1 MTTMK
6 EREQRSEH
14 ECKPIPDRAPEKVR
28 GLQHSKMD
36 TDELVP
42 GGGLLPLWRW
52 WNAMLL
58 EDISHALVA
67 ERVSQ
72 VGQSSHNTVIAP
84 GAVLAGHP
92 HHQGFDLFGDA
103 RTANGLVELGT
114 ITLLGREC
122 AVPSQDRV
130 GLSHRRNLFQSL
142 FAELL
147 AKLGEYFAIAVRE
160 VHTTANLL
168 AEQAILGE
176 QVCIAKPELFVNR
189 RGDRFQQFLPV
200 HPSITPAKTSF
211 MDDQYGRKCSEIQAE
226 TELIAEA

>member
-1 MTTMK
+1 MMQCHPYGRDLTTTAVDEPEEQGDHK
-6 EREQRSEH
+6 PTPAPHLTREE
-14 ECKPIPDRAPEKVR
+14 VR
-28 GLQHSKMD
+28 RQQDIKMA
-36 TDELVP
+36 TDELMP

-103 RTANGLVELGT
+103 RTANGLMELGT
-114 ITLLGREC
+114 ITLLGRAC
-122 AVPSQDRV
+122 AVPSQDSV

-142 FAELL
+142 FA
-147 AKLGEYFAIAVRE
+147 
-160 VHTTANLL
+160 
-168 AEQAILGE
+168 
-176 QVCIAKPELFVNR
+176 
-189 RGDRFQQFLPV
+189 
-200 HPSITPAKTSF
+200 
-211 MDDQYGRKCSEIQAE
+211 
-226 TELIAEA
+226 